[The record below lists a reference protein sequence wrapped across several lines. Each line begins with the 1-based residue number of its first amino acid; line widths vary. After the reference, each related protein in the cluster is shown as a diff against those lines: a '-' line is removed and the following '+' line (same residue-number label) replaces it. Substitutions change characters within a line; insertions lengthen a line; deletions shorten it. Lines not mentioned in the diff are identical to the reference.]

1 MAERIAHVRVDDPE
15 SGAAIHQAMATLSIP
30 PDLERAIVQACKH
43 LHNSAVAVRSSATVE
58 DLADAAFAGQQD
70 TFLNIVGAA
79 AVLDAVRRCW
89 ASQWT
94 DRAIAYRARV
104 GIDPPTVK
112 IAVVVQM
119 LSSLY
124 QL

>member
-70 TFLNIVGAA
+70 TFLNIGGARCGSPLLGV
-79 AVLDAVRRCW
+79 AVDRPCHRVSGARR
-89 ASQWT
+89 
-94 DRAIAYRARV
+94 Y
-104 GIDPPTVK
+104 
-112 IAVVVQM
+112 
-119 LSSLY
+119 
-124 QL
+124 